1 MQAVLKGIEGTLNQ
15 QESRYGG
22 DAAGQRNQGVGDEHG
37 LIHRDRRQ
45 QRTNDRFRVDHQRC
59 GKEQHQQPHVA
70 QRVAQLLTCRMEV
83 LRCYRPRDEG
93 EYGGGDGYRNQR
105 IRQDVQGEGVLVGS
119 IAGNVVQTDSGELMR
134 TLRGQ
139 RGDSGQHDIRN
150 LSNRHHTQRSQR
162 HRSHRLETKAGQ
174 AKAGTVFEA
183 QANQRH
189 EQDQCL
195 KSHAERPCTCG
206 KRHFARGPE
215 IKRLF
220 VGLAEQH
227 DECGESGAA
236 DDVGSG
242 GTPRIGGKMI
252 FGGQNLTK
260 HRV

>member
-1 MQAVLKGIEGTLNQ
+1 
-15 QESRYGG
+15 
-22 DAAGQRNQGVGDEHG
+22 
-37 LIHRDRRQ
+37 
-45 QRTNDRFRVDHQRC
+45 
-59 GKEQHQQPHVA
+59 
-70 QRVAQLLTCRMEV
+70 MEV

-206 KRHFARGPE
+206 KRDFARGPE

-236 DDVGSG
+236 DDVGPG